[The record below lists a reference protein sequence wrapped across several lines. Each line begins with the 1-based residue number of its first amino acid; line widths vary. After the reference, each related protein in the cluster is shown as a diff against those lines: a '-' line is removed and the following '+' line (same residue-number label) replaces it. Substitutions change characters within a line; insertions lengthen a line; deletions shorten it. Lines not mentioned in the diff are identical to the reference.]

1 MPTAKTFTLP
11 DVGEGLTEGEVLA
24 WHVKPGDPVRDGQI
38 IVEVETAKAAVELPC
53 PFDGVVA
60 ELHASEGDVVPVGAP
75 LLTVHAAE
83 ETAEDT
89 ERRAVLVGYG
99 SKASAVTRRRRV
111 NAPVRAAN
119 GETGEATANGA
130 APVKV
135 ASTPNGSTRAKPPVR
150 KLAKDLGVDLAQL
163 AGSGPDGVITRDDVQ
178 GALEVRRAPGSEAAR
193 ERRIPVRGVRKQTAA
208 AMVRSAFTAPHAS
221 EFLTVDMTETMRLR
235 ERVKARREFAA
246 IKVTP
251 LLFVA
256 RAMLLA
262 VARHPMVN
270 SCWDEERQEIIVK
283 DYVNLGIAAATDRGL
298 IVPNIKDAGRLNL
311 RELAEA
317 LAELTATARSGK
329 TTPDDMAGGTI
340 SITNVGVYGI
350 DTGIP
355 ILPPGEAL
363 ILAFGVVRPTPWVVD
378 GQIVPRDISQLAISF
393 DHRIVDGE
401 QGSQFL
407 ADVGAYLTD
416 PALAFLG
423 L

>member
-1 MPTAKTFTLP
+1 MPTPKTFTLP
-11 DVGEGLTEGEVLA
+11 DVGEGLTEGEVLT
-24 WHVKPGDPVRDGQI
+24 WHVKPGDSVCDGQI

-60 ELHASEGDVVPVGAP
+60 ELHAREGEVVPVGAP
-75 LLTVHAAE
+75 LLTVQASDDGAE
-83 ETAEDT
+83 EAAGEDT

-111 NAPVRAAN
+111 NASVDAAN
-119 GETGEATANGA
+119 GVAATLTS
-130 APVKV
+130 
-135 ASTPNGSTRAKPPVR
+135 ASNGSARAKPPVR
-150 KLAKDLGVDLAQL
+150 KLAKDLGVDLTQL

-178 GALEVRRAPGSEAAR
+178 SARRPVAHAPNEH
-193 ERRIPVRGVRKQTAA
+193 RIPIRGVRKQTAA

-235 ERVKARREFAA
+235 ERVKARRDFAGV
-246 IKVTP
+246 KVTP

-270 SCWDEERQEIIVK
+270 SSWDEERQEIVVK

-298 IVPNIKDAGRLNL
+298 VVPNIKDAGRLNL

-317 LAELTATARSGK
+317 LAELTATARAGK

-378 GQIVPRDISQLAISF
+378 GQIVPRDITQLAISF

-401 QGSQFL
+401 QGSGFL

-416 PALAFLG
+416 PALAFLA